1 MQRAQKSAGSR
12 NLIVFPEL
20 ESGWYSARHVGKCV
34 AACAVESE
42 IAWCAFKVA
51 LLKVV
56 QQFGDEG

>member
-20 ESGWYSARHVGKCV
+20 ESGWHSARHVGECV
-34 AACAVESE
+34 AACSVESE
-42 IAWCAFKVA
+42 ITWCAFEVA